1 MPLQLRW
8 YLILTDHNHKM
19 IKLSHVTKR
28 YPNGHEALHDVSF
41 DIDAGEMVFLA
52 GHSGAGKSTLFK
64 LITRIEKPTSGQIL
78 VDNQNLSRLR
88 DSKIPALRR
97 DIGVIFQDHK
107 LLMDRSVFDNV
118 ALPLIVIGMPHD
130 EIQKRVRAALGKVG
144 LSGKEKQLPI
154 TLSGGEQQ
162 RVGIARAVINRPSIL
177 LADEPT
183 GNLDDALSDEII
195 DIFAD
200 FNRVGVT
207 VMIATHDF
215 RQIERLGNRTIHL
228 AHGQLMNLAQP
239 VARPTNPEEA
249 S

>member
-1 MPLQLRW
+1 
-8 YLILTDHNHKM
+8 M

-41 DIDAGEMVFLA
+41 DIESGEMVFVA

-64 LITRIEKPTSGQIL
+64 LITRIERPTSGQIL
-78 VDNQNLSRLR
+78 VDQQNLVRLPER
-88 DSKIPALRR
+88 KIPALRR

-144 LSGKEKQLPI
+144 LGGKEKQLPI

-162 RVGIARAVINRPSIL
+162 RVGIARAVINRPNIL

-183 GNLDDALSDEII
+183 GNLDEALSDEIM

-207 VMIATHDF
+207 VVIATHNL
-215 RQIERLGNRTIHL
+215 RQIERIASRTLHL
-228 AHGQLMNLAQP
+228 AHGQLVDPP
-239 VARPTNPEEA
+239 VVSTTEPVLENI
-249 S
+249 